1 MINSRKLSQAALEEA
16 KKALHRKEH
25 RTARR
30 WAEKAASL
38 APDNEEP
45 WLFLAAVASPRAS
58 LAYLQRALIINP
70 DSSNARRGMRWAVK
84 RWRQK
89 TPKIAPVL
97 DLSAVTRGANELPS
111 IFARPRLAVAP
122 SSLDDSYS
130 EGPTGVSK
138 PGSQEQAGVQ
148 FTQNNYSP
156 KALSQVEI
164 YRQTQNQISTFKRK
178 VAA

>member
-1 MINSRKLSQAALEEA
+1 MSGIRNHSGKAYNAIYDMGQDILWYFNQSLGINSP
-16 KKALHRKEH
+16 
-25 RTARR
+25 
-30 WAEKAASL
+30 SL
-38 APDNEEP
+38 AFKEAARYMLLGVVEGLQDDNVVINSVRG
-45 WLFLAAVASPRAS
+45 LANKMLDS
-58 LAYLQRALIINP
+58 LSDTIDTSIVL
-70 DSSNARRGMRWAVK
+70 
-84 RWRQK
+84 